1 MLKSKIASR
10 RWIIL
15 DSFHITEL
23 NQTPLQ
29 SKRTVMAL
37 QFSQPEDV
45 KTLQLR
51 ERASAVFSP
60 RQKRLAE
67 PDPCYSSSSLCLGLG
82 SQICLINFVSCNMGQ
97 VAGLGQALHIHEISE
112 TRSHHLSPFLQFLQR
127 PHHMSCHVNKSV
139 SQLRPRPACCVP
151 ENLYQHCSS
160 TWTIVVCLLKFLD
173 A

>member
-45 KTLQLR
+45 KTPQLR
-51 ERASAVFSP
+51 ERASAFFSP

-97 VAGLGQALHIHEISE
+97 VAGLALAIIEFNQTKIFLIWYYFDQTDMFLTQQATFQCYVKYDILQYCHTRPYLEISAY
-112 TRSHHLSPFLQFLQR
+112 R
-127 PHHMSCHVNKSV
+127 K
-139 SQLRPRPACCVP
+139 
-151 ENLYQHCSS
+151 
-160 TWTIVVCLLKFLD
+160 I
-173 A
+173 

>member
-45 KTLQLR
+45 KTPQLR
-51 ERASAVFSP
+51 KRASAFFSP

-97 VAGLGQALHIHEISE
+97 VAGLP
-112 TRSHHLSPFLQFLQR
+112 TRLLLCILKVHTHK
-127 PHHMSCHVNKSV
+127 NKTYEYKIFVLGSK
-139 SQLRPRPACCVP
+139 LR
-151 ENLYQHCSS
+151 
-160 TWTIVVCLLKFLD
+160 LLPCNMCRTAKN
-173 A
+173 AIRE